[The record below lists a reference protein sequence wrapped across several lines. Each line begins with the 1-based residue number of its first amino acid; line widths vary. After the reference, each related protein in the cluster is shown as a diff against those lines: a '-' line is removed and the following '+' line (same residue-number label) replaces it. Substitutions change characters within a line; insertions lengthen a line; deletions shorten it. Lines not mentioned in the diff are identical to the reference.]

1 MSTTQITKKIED
13 LLELEKLMEEA
24 KAEADTLRDEI
35 KQEMISRNTDVMTV
49 AGTLSAGRPYCPSGL
64 MPMPSR
70 RSCPISIKPTSNRY
84 PAGDSRL
91 PDRIQERRRML
102 CLN

>member
-13 LLELEKLMEEA
+13 LLELEQIMEEA

-35 KQEMISRNTDVMTV
+35 KQEMINRNTDVLTV
-49 AGTLSAGRPYCPSGL
+49 GRYIVRWTSVLSQRFDANAFKKV
-64 MPMPSR
+64 MPDISR
-70 RSCPISIKPTSNRY
+70 LISNRC